1 MTKSSGLD
9 QHQREK
15 AGVLTSPK
23 PSVIYEAIR
32 SEGEHELSRPF
43 SALWWSGVAAGLA
56 ISTSVMCKGFL
67 VAVLPPDAA
76 WAPAVS
82 SFGYAV
88 GFLIVILGRMQLFTE
103 NTITPVLSLFL
114 APRREGF
121 VRTARLWG
129 IVFAANMVGCAVAA
143 ALFAYGRIVP
153 PAQLAG
159 IMKVATDYAE
169 ITALEHLVW
178 GMPAG
183 FLVASLVW
191 VLPRLQ
197 GAGEVMAIVIVTY
210 MIGLG
215 GLSHVVA
222 GSTGLFLAVMA
233 GALGPV
239 DALLTGTLPSLV
251 GNVVGGTGM
260 FAALTYAQLREE
272 L

>member
-1 MTKSSGLD
+1 MTKRSSLD
-9 QHQREK
+9 DRQRAQVGEL
-15 AGVLTSPK
+15 AGPK
-23 PSVIYEAIR
+23 PSVIYEVIR
-32 SEGEHELSRPF
+32 SEGDHELSRPF

-56 ISTSVMCKGFL
+56 ISTSLMCKGFL
-67 VAVLPPDAA
+67 VAVLPDAA
-76 WAPAVS
+76 WAPAIT

-114 APRREGF
+114 EPRRANF

-129 IVFAANMVGCAVAA
+129 IVFAANMVGCFVAA
-143 ALFAYGRIVP
+143 VMFATVKMVP

-159 IMKVATDYAE
+159 ILEVARHQAE
-169 ITALEHLVW
+169 VSAFEHLVW

-183 FLVASLVW
+183 FMLASLVW
-191 VLPRLQ
+191 VLPRLD
-197 GAGEVMAIVIVTY
+197 GAGEVLAIIVVTY

-215 GLSHVVA
+215 DLSHVVA
-222 GSTGLFLAVMA
+222 GSTGLFVAVLS
-233 GALGPV
+233 GELGLL

-251 GNVVGGTGM
+251 GNVIGGTGM